1 MNKITITAS
10 EGDAP
15 ALLTPA
21 EVAQV
26 FKVDAKTVARW
37 TANGWIPQT
46 AYIRTLGGHRRYR
59 RAAIEDMLNGQNGGQ
74 R

>member
-10 EGDAP
+10 EGGAP

-21 EVAQV
+21 EVAAV
-26 FKVDAKTVARW
+26 FRVDPKTVQRW
-37 TANGWIPQT
+37 AHSGWFPAT
-46 AYIRTLGGHRRYR
+46 AYIRTPGGHRRYR
-59 RAAIEDMLNGQNGGQ
+59 RAAIEDMLNSQNGGQ